1 MKLPLKTHKE
11 SLVNLG
17 NSIARYETDVEQLQL
32 RIKQVKNEWMLLAR
46 QVERA
51 EKEGKTE
58 FDRDRFDIPR
68 TSLT

>member
-1 MKLPLKTHKE
+1 MKLPLKNHKE

-17 NSIARYETDVEQLQL
+17 NSIARYETEVEQLQL